1 QRVGDQLV
9 VSTARLVVWST
20 RWAVR
25 ARVPG
30 EVQTLALVAPPPV
43 VLSRSRRPILDEII
57 VSTACVVVRSA
68 RGAHRA
74 GVAGKIDPLAL
85 MAPPPV
91 VLADREVRHNAC
103 ELRAIGRGL
112 RAHAELGEC
121 TPDILP
127 RPIPLAAVEAAGGQH
142 MGQRQQNGVA
152 SVEEA

>member
-1 QRVGDQLV
+1 MPLHHLLSTTKLLPLDQAVVSAPCHIVCAILIKVGAWVASEVQALALVAPSPVRLAGRAQRVGDQLV

-68 RGAHRA
+68 R
-74 GVAGKIDPLAL
+74 
-85 MAPPPV
+85 
-91 VLADREVRHNAC
+91 
-103 ELRAIGRGL
+103 
-112 RAHAELGEC
+112 RAH
-121 TPDILP
+121 P
-127 RPIPLAAVEAAGGQH
+127 
-142 MGQRQQNGVA
+142 
-152 SVEEA
+152 S